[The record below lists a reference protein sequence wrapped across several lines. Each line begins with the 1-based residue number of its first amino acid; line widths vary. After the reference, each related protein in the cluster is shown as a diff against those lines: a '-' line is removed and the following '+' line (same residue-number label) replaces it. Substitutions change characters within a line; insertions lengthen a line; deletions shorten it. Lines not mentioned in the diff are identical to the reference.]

1 MNSLL
6 NIIATAIRMSIPLGY
21 AAIGG
26 SISEFSGVVA
36 LGLEGFMTIGAF
48 TAVVGAYYLGSA
60 WLGVLA
66 AMIAG
71 TLFALVFGLFC
82 IKYKSNQ
89 IVAGV
94 GMNII
99 AEGLVSVL
107 MISIFGSKGKSAVV
121 DALPAVNIPVIKD
134 IPILNTLFSGY
145 TGLAYLLFAV
155 MVIAWIV
162 IYKMP
167 AGIRLRAT
175 GINDTV
181 VDSLG
186 LRSGMIKYVAVGVCG
201 ALSALGGAFLSL
213 SQLNFYSKDGMGE
226 GSDVAKFLSLTTMEL
241 IEVILSKENLNRA
254 YKKVVANKG
263 AGGVDGV
270 AVEEL
275 GNYIRENREK
285 IITSLRNRTY
295 IPKPVRRVYI
305 PKDNGKKRPLGI
317 PTALDRTIQQAISQ
331 PISDIYEEIFSDYSY
346 GFRPGRSCHD
356 AIRQALEYLNDGYE
370 WVVDID
376 IEQFFDKVNH
386 DKLIQILRE
395 QVNDSTTL
403 NLIRKYLKAGV
414 MENGLEKATIT
425 GVPQG
430 GPLSVVC
437 SNVYLDKLDKELEHR
452 GLRFTRYADDVLIIT
467 KSEMAANRVLKS
479 ISEWLERKLFL
490 KVNATKTKV
499 VRPTRSKYLGFT
511 FLKNGREWKVK
522 PTTEKKKKLKKK
534 LSEYLKRGKAIARPL
549 AVTVKRVNEMVRGWI
564 NYFRIGM
571 MKEYMEK
578 FGEWLRHK
586 IRVIVMK
593 QWKKPKTIYRNLS
606 YLNWKN
612 RNGFSHE
619 EIYKVANSR
628 LGWYK
633 RSGMNVVNFII
644 SKDLLENRIKDGAGL
659 LNPLSYYLAKVG
671 I

>member
-213 SQLNFYSKDGMGE
+213 SQLNFYSKDM
-226 GSDVAKFLSLTTMEL
+226 VAGRGYIALAIFVFARKNPIYCVLVSILFGLTET
-241 IEVILSKENLNRA
+241 IQ
-254 YKKVVANKG
+254 
-263 AGGVDGV
+263 
-270 AVEEL
+270 
-275 GNYIRENREK
+275 
-285 IITSLRNRTY
+285 LRMQVF
-295 IPKPVRRVYI
+295 P
-305 PKDNGKKRPLGI
+305 I
-317 PTALDRTIQQAISQ
+317 PTQFLAMIS
-331 PISDIYEEIFSDYSY
+331 
-346 GFRPGRSCHD
+346 
-356 AIRQALEYLNDGYE
+356 YLCT
-370 WVVDID
+370 
-376 IEQFFDKVNH
+376 
-386 DKLIQILRE
+386 LIMLLC
-395 QVNDSTTL
+395 T
-403 NLIRKYLKAGV
+403 
-414 MENGLEKATIT
+414 
-425 GVPQG
+425 
-430 GPLSVVC
+430 
-437 SNVYLDKLDKELEHR
+437 
-452 GLRFTRYADDVLIIT
+452 
-467 KSEMAANRVLKS
+467 
-479 ISEWLERKLFL
+479 
-490 KVNATKTKV
+490 
-499 VRPTRSKYLGFT
+499 VR
-511 FLKNGREWKVK
+511 N
-522 PTTEKKKKLKKK
+522 KKKK
-534 LSEYLKRGKAIARPL
+534 KR
-549 AVTVKRVNEMVRGWI
+549 
-564 NYFRIGM
+564 NY
-571 MKEYMEK
+571 
-578 FGEWLRHK
+578 
-586 IRVIVMK
+586 
-593 QWKKPKTIYRNLS
+593 
-606 YLNWKN
+606 
-612 RNGFSHE
+612 
-619 EIYKVANSR
+619 A
-628 LGWYK
+628 
-633 RSGMNVVNFII
+633 
-644 SKDLLENRIKDGAGL
+644 
-659 LNPLSYYLAKVG
+659 
-671 I
+671 